1 MNTVVKQE
9 RRNPVKIV
17 LLMFCACLIALSGVA
32 FSPQQAHAETW
43 QQYLSRMWSDCETKF
58 ANLDKS
64 TGLMPWDG
72 SSVMPAIGTGTQ
84 ADPYIVATPAELSGV
99 MAKIGS
105 DHSTEQ
111 YVVLANDIDLAGH
124 QWSPTNLGATN
135 NVISIDGG
143 GHTIYNLT
151 ISANGPTGHT
161 GAGLAFV
168 SYVDNP
174 NFIMKNL
181 PLGMAM

>member
-1 MNTVVKQE
+1 
-9 RRNPVKIV
+9 
-17 LLMFCACLIALSGVA
+17 
-32 FSPQQAHAETW
+32 
-43 QQYLSRMWSDCETKF
+43 
-58 ANLDKS
+58 
-64 TGLMPWDG
+64 MPWDG

-143 GHTIYNLT
+143 DIQ
-151 ISANGPTGHT
+151 
-161 GAGLAFV
+161 
-168 SYVDNP
+168 
-174 NFIMKNL
+174 FITL
-181 PLGMAM
+181 PFLLMVQRAYRSRFGICFIC